1 MKQFFKYFFA
11 SMLGTFSALSLY
23 LLFFLS
29 FVFFFSIIIISSSS
43 SKRPAAEASILRID
57 LSGIITEK
65 ESYDPLPIKFFG
77 LGVRKQ
83 GLSEILEAIKKAKY
97 DKRVKGIYLNAG
109 VAQTGIA
116 SMQEIR
122 EALLDFKESGK
133 FVIAYGEVISQR
145 SYYGASVADKI
156 ILNPIGML
164 ELKGLGTMQQ
174 YNKGVFEKMGIE
186 MQVFKVGTYK
196 SYIETFTENK
206 MSDYDRKQKSAY
218 LTALWKEMLNGI
230 SESRGIATDSLDRYA
245 DEYLLFSAPESL
257 VKYGLIDSLAYRIDF
272 ENLLKEMAGIKKNKD
287 LIFLKTS
294 DILSTKSFAE
304 TMRSTRASK
313 IAVLYAEGGI
323 VSDAE
328 ESLYSDPVIT
338 AKTYVRTL
346 KKIKE
351 DSTIKAVV
359 FRVNSTGGSAYASDQ
374 IWHSI
379 RELSK
384 TKPVVASFGSYAAS
398 GGYYIACGANK
409 IVSSPATLTGSIGIF
424 GLFPSGEKLADK
436 MGASYDGIGTNKNT
450 LLAQQIL
457 SIPFFGAGIMP
468 ARPLNEGE
476 HAMLQTYIERGY
488 ETFLSRCAEGR
499 NISKEALD
507 AIGQGRVWTG
517 TQAVDIGLAD
527 TLGGIE
533 TAIEAAAELA
543 NLEYYAI
550 EEFPKQKDPF
560 EKFFEELLAYA
571 KINSL
576 KFILGKEGYEAR
588 QLLNAISNYDFRQ
601 AIMEN

>member
-1 MKQFFKYFFA
+1 MKQFLKYFFA
-11 SMLGTFSALSLY
+11 SMLGTFSAAY
-23 LLFFLS
+23 LMLFF
-29 FVFFFSIIIISSSS
+29 FFAFLFAMLISSGISA
-43 SKRPAAEASILRID
+43 KRTSVDSPILRID
-57 LSGIITEK
+57 LSGIITER
-65 ESYDPLPIKFFG
+65 ENYDPLPIKIFG

-83 GLSEILEAIKKAKY
+83 GLSDILEAIKKAK
-97 DKRVKGIYLNAG
+97 DDRKVKGIYLNVG
-109 VAQTGIA
+109 VVQTGIA

-122 EALLDFKESGK
+122 DALIDFKESGK

-218 LTALWKEMLNGI
+218 LTTLWKEMLNGI
-230 SESRGIATDSLDRYA
+230 SESRGISTDSLNRYA

-257 VKYGLIDSLAYRIDF
+257 IKYGLIDSLAYRIDF
-272 ENLLKEMAGIKKNKD
+272 ENLLKEMVGIKKDKD
-287 LIFLKTS
+287 LKFLKTS
-294 DILSTKSFAE
+294 DILSTKSLTE
-304 TMRSTRASK
+304 TMRSSRLNK
-313 IAVLYAEGGI
+313 IAVLYAEGSITGD
-323 VSDAE
+323 VE

-346 KKIKE
+346 KKIQE

-359 FRVNSTGGSAYASDQ
+359 FRVNSSGGSAYASDQ
-374 IWHSI
+374 IWHSV

-384 TKPVVASFGSYAAS
+384 VKPVVASFGSYAAS

-409 IVSSPATLTGSIGIF
+409 IVSSPVTLTGSIGIF
-424 GLFPSGEKLADK
+424 GLFPSGEKLANR
-436 MGASYDGIGTNKNT
+436 MGASYDGIGTNENS
-450 LLAQQIL
+450 LFAQQIL
-457 SIPFFGAGIMP
+457 SIPFLGAGILP
-468 ARPLNEGE
+468 ARPLSENE
-476 HAMLQTYIERGY
+476 HAMLQVYVERGY
-488 ETFLSRCAEGR
+488 DTFLTRCAEGR
-499 NISKEALD
+499 SVSKDALD

-517 TQAVDIGLAD
+517 AQAVDIGLVD

-533 TAIEAAAELA
+533 TALKVAAELA
-543 NLEYYAI
+543 NLENYAI

-560 EKFFEELLAYA
+560 EKFFEEIFAHA
-571 KINSL
+571 KSNSL
-576 KFILGKEGYEAR
+576 KFILGKDGYETR
-588 QLLNAISNYDFRQ
+588 RLLNAVSNYDFRQ
-601 AIMEN
+601 AIFLD